1 MTEKSKRKSNEVA
14 PALSR
19 GLAVLEFLHSRADGE
34 SLSDVAATLRLPK
47 NSVLR
52 LLNTLEDFG
61 YVEREADTLRY
72 RITRRVATLFMDSA
86 RDRNLMEAA
95 LPSMRS
101 LRDRV
106 NETVLISIIERR
118 AGIVLEQVQSTHPF
132 RFVCESGTFED
143 LHSSASTKAILA
155 FLPQAETDD
164 LLDGHAF
171 TRYTDRT
178 ITRRNDYA
186 RELAE
191 TRERGYAT
199 DRGEQGEGVCCVAAP
214 VFDRTG
220 RPLASI
226 TVTGPA
232 ERFEK
237 LGFEAMGK
245 NVTACAQTISAL
257 LGYIGN
263 DHHSKESRHERKKP
277 CPPVRADRGRS
288 SGRRA

>member
-1 MTEKSKRKSNEVA
+1 MIEKTKRKTNAVA
-14 PALSR
+14 PALAR
-19 GLAVLEFLHSRADGE
+19 GLTVLEFLHARADGE
-34 SLSDVAATLRLPK
+34 SLSDIAASLRLPK

-72 RITRRVATLFMDSA
+72 RITRRVATLFMNSA

-101 LRDRV
+101 LRDNV

-155 FLPQAETDD
+155 FLPQAEKDA

-178 ITRRNDYA
+178 ITRRSDYN

-191 TRERGYAT
+191 TRVCGYAT

-232 ERFEK
+232 ERFQK
-237 LGFEAMGK
+237 IGFVAMGK
-245 NVTACAQTISAL
+245 SVTASAQTISSL

-263 DHHSKESRHERKKP
+263 DQHGKESRHEQKP
-277 CPPVRADRGRS
+277 CPPVCASCRRS
-288 SGRRA
+288 PSWHT